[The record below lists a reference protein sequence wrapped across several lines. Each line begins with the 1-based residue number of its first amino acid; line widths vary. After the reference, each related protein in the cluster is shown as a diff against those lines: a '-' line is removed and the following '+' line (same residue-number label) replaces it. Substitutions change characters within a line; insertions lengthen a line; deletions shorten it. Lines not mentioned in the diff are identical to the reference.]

1 MNSVKL
7 NQEQKDRLHDMLAS
21 NNPEDTIVAYSTM
34 ERLDITEN
42 IAHILCILK
51 DAGQTN
57 FNHSLFNE
65 HFPSILKL
73 FKIEENN
80 AHKFN
85 QYIRETDFTYK
96 LMLDKVKTV
105 NPSELETVTKYIQDV
120 LLNHFETLSLDFIKD
135 INITLSDEYTNYK

>member
-1 MNSVKL
+1 MTSVKL
-7 NQEQKDRLHDMLAS
+7 NQEQKDRLRDMLTS

-51 DAGQTN
+51 DSGQTN

-73 FKIEENN
+73 FKAETN
-80 AHKFN
+80 AHRFN
-85 QYIRETDFTYK
+85 QYLRETDFTYK
-96 LMLDKVKTV
+96 VMLDTVKNV
-105 NPSELETVTKYIQDV
+105 NPFELETVTKYIQDV